1 MFGKY
6 HIIIVPNSF
15 QLEGGG
21 SKKDG
26 VRKEKKRG
34 VAHQFPQPQCYRTVF
49 LRVIVTIQIR
59 MLQDNFDGY

>member
-21 SKKDG
+21 SLK
-26 VRKEKKRG
+26 VQKEEESG
-34 VAHQFPQPQCYRTVF
+34 IAHHFPQPH
-49 LRVIVTIQIR
+49 
-59 MLQDNFDGY
+59 

>member
-34 VAHQFPQPQCYRTVF
+34 VAH
-49 LRVIVTIQIR
+49 
-59 MLQDNFDGY
+59 